1 MFAIASLQVR
11 IVANANWVDYLIIG
25 LYFAVTLGIGFAL
38 RTRMRSSEDFFL
50 SGRSLPSWG
59 LPHSCL
65 ACSGTVQPPGG
76 FWGLLIGTI
85 VSIVLWVGEQFMHLF
100 SLGSSEGS
108 SMWRALIAF
117 VVCFL
122 ITVTVSLFTERKT
135 DGELKGLVYGLTQ
148 RVQVSETVWYKR
160 PLVLAGVAI
169 GIFVVLNIAFF

>member
-1 MFAIASLQVR
+1 MGCIVTVVGVILSVGTAYLASNFNSIMDYVQALFSIFNAPLLATFLLGMFWR
-11 IVANANWVDYLIIG
+11 
-25 LYFAVTLGIGFAL
+25 
-38 RTRMRSSEDFFL
+38 RTT
-50 SGRSLPSWG
+50 SW
-59 LPHSCL
+59 
-65 ACSGTVQPPGG
+65 GG

>member
-1 MFAIASLQVR
+1 MGR
-11 IVANANWVDYLIIG
+11 IVTVVGVILSVGTAYLASNFNSIMDYVQALFSIFNAPL
-25 LYFAVTLGIGFAL
+25 LATFLLGMFWR
-38 RTRMRSSEDFFL
+38 RTT
-50 SGRSLPSWG
+50 SW
-59 LPHSCL
+59 
-65 ACSGTVQPPGG
+65 GG